1 MKSLTKLIESV
12 TDQKCSQFIE
22 AMNAFMTEQESKS
35 PRLHHTMDQFRSIQ
49 ENKKK
54 QYERVF

>member
-22 AMNAFMTEQESKS
+22 AMNAFMTEQEMKA
-35 PRLHHTMDQFRSIQ
+35 PRLRHTMDQFRLIQ

-54 QYERVF
+54 QYERVL